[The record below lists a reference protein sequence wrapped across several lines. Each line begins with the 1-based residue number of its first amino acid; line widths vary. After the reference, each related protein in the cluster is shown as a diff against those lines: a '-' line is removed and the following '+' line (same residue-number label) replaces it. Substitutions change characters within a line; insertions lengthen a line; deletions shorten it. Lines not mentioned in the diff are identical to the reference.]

1 LGHGDDG
8 IVAEYRYKLDNRTL
22 LRIVKALTYLVL
34 IIFSLVIFASSMAK
48 ADVDTEHVTCAAGVL
63 LTKGKMIY
71 RDFAC
76 VSQMPYH
83 PFLYAAIFKVLNT
96 SHYLLVG
103 RILTVVCDI
112 LVVISIIGIF
122 GCVFESFP
130 ITGWLLGMAMAA
142 VCVFNCHFDA
152 TNGFALDH
160 DFAILCI
167 LVSFWLL
174 VSTKPKQRWRNLRIG
189 AMSTL
194 LALATC
200 LHFIVVFVPLLFLIM
215 LMIQR
220 GESGEQRLRTV
231 LVFLISPF
239 IILILP
245 LCTMIQAP
253 RAFFINVFEM
263 PILKLQLI
271 RKTQLMMGITL
282 FDKFARILSHI
293 TDPAGVY
300 PFLIVICLTVLIVLG
315 RHKLELSNLKN
326 AVLAILVPV
335 IFLAIALCS
344 PQVMYENFA
353 ILIPF
358 VIISFAYPLL
368 YLRRLGENGSN
379 RLFNIAS
386 ALVITCAFYQV
397 ASQPLLLLRTSL
409 IFKPRNWVPMKVH
422 EIAEEVA
429 QKTKEPKL
437 IVTLAPLYA
446 LESGCKIYPE
456 LSSGWDGCKI
466 ASMISASKR
475 KITNT
480 LDADTFK
487 EMISENPPS
496 GIVID
501 IDPRLEDVSR
511 VGLILLRI
519 AKTEWPEQEYD
530 ESVWERKEYSP
541 GLVAYFR
548 L

>member
-1 LGHGDDG
+1 MGYGDDG
-8 IVAEYRYKLDNRTL
+8 IIAEYRYKLDNRTL
-22 LRIVKALTYLVL
+22 LRIVKALTFLVL
-34 IIFSLVIFASSMAK
+34 IILLLVIFASSMAK
-48 ADVDTEHVTCAAGVL
+48 SYVDTEHVTCAAGVL

-83 PFLYAAIFKVLNT
+83 PFLYAAVFKVLNT
-96 SHYLLVG
+96 SYYLLVG

-122 GCVFESFP
+122 RRVFASFP
-130 ITGWLLGMAMAA
+130 ITGRLLGIAMAF
-142 VCVFNCHFDA
+142 VCVFNCHFDD

-174 VSTKPKQRWRNLRIG
+174 VSTDFQQRPRYLRIG
-189 AMSTL
+189 AMSAL
-194 LALATC
+194 LTLATC
-200 LHFIVVFVPLLFLIM
+200 LHFIVVFVPLLFLII
-215 LMIQR
+215 LLIQR
-220 GESGEQRLRTV
+220 GESGEQRLKTV
-231 LVFLISPF
+231 LSFLIAPF

-245 LCTMIQAP
+245 AWTMLQAP

-263 PILKLQLI
+263 PILKIQFI
-271 RKTQLMMGITL
+271 HKTQLMMGMTL
-282 FDKFARILSHI
+282 DDKLAQTLSYL

-300 PFLIVICLTVLIVLG
+300 PFLIVVCLTVLIVLG
-315 RHKLELSNLKN
+315 RHKLELWNLKN

-335 IFLAIALCS
+335 ILLIIALCS
-344 PQVMYENFA
+344 PQLMYENFA

-368 YLRRLGENGSN
+368 YLRMLQTNGPP

-386 ALVITCAFYQV
+386 IIVIACAFSQV
-397 ASQPLLLLRTSL
+397 VSQPLLLLRTSL
-409 IFKPRNWVPMKVH
+409 IFRPRNWVPMKVH
-422 EIAEEVA
+422 KIAEEVA

-446 LESGCKIYPE
+446 LESGCEIYPE

-480 LDADTFK
+480 LDAETFK
-487 EMISENPPS
+487 EMIVERPPS

-501 IDPRLEDVSR
+501 IDPRFEDVSR
-511 VGLILLRI
+511 VGLVLLRI
-519 AKTEWPEQEYD
+519 AKTKWPEQEYD

-548 L
+548 R

>member
-1 LGHGDDG
+1 MRYCNDG
-8 IVAEYRYKLDNRTL
+8 IIAEYEYKLDSRTL
-22 LRIVKALTYLVL
+22 SIIVKALTCLVL
-34 IIFSLVIFASSMAK
+34 IILSLVIFASSMAK
-48 ADVDTEHVTCAAGVL
+48 SDVDTEHVTCAAGVL
-63 LTKGKMIY
+63 LTQGKMIY

-83 PFLYAAIFKVLNT
+83 PFLCAAIFKVLNT
-96 SHYLLVG
+96 SYYLLVG

-122 GCVFESFP
+122 RRVFAPFP
-130 ITGWLLGMAMAA
+130 ITGRLLGIAMAA
-142 VCVFNCHFDA
+142 VCVFNCHFDG

-174 VSTKPKQRWRNLRIG
+174 VSTDLKQRSRYLRTG
-189 AMSTL
+189 AMSAL
-194 LALATC
+194 LTLATC

-215 LMIQR
+215 LLIQR
-220 GESGEQRLRTV
+220 GESGKQRLKTV
-231 LVFLISPF
+231 LAFLIAPF

-245 LCTMIQAP
+245 IWTMIQAP

-263 PILKLQLI
+263 PVLKMQLI
-271 RKTQLMMGITL
+271 RETQVMMGITF
-282 FDKFARILSHI
+282 FDKFARILSYL

-300 PFLIVICLTVLIVLG
+300 PFLIVVCLTVLIVLG
-315 RHKLELSNLKN
+315 RRKLELSNLKN
-326 AVLAILVPV
+326 AVLALLVPV
-335 IFLAIALCS
+335 IFLIIALCS

-386 ALVITCAFYQV
+386 ALVIACAFSQV
-397 ASQPLLLLRTSL
+397 ASQTFLLRRIPL
-409 IFKPRNWVPMKVH
+409 IFRPQIWIPMKVH
-422 EIAEEVA
+422 HISEEVA

-446 LESGCKIYPE
+446 LESGCEIYPE
-456 LSSGWDGCKI
+456 LASGWDGCKI
-466 ASMISASKR
+466 SSALSDSKR
-475 KITNT
+475 EITNT
-480 LDADTFK
+480 LSPKTFRK
-487 EMISENPPS
+487 MLEERPPS
-496 GIVID
+496 SIVIN
-501 IDPRLEDVSR
+501 IDPRKEPVSR
-511 VGLILLRI
+511 IGLVLIRI
-519 AKTEWPEQEYD
+519 AKTKWPESEYD
-530 ESVWERKEYSP
+530 KSMWERTEYP
-541 GLVAYFR
+541 FDLVVYVRF
-548 L
+548 